1 MSSAKSVSKAG
12 PHFSFVSYLSN
23 SSLKR
28 DVGSFSDSDSPLSVA
43 PQPPA
48 IMTGSESE
56 DSKVV
61 F

>member
-1 MSSAKSVSKAG
+1 MSSAKSLSKAG
-12 PHFSFVSYLSN
+12 QHFSFVSYLSS

-28 DVGSFSDSDSPLSVA
+28 DVGSFSYSDSPLSVA
-43 PQPPA
+43 PEPPA

-56 DSKVV
+56 DPKVV